1 MMNSN
6 YCISNIFSLE
16 SDGCIRTS
24 SFAQLYKGRIS
35 ALSLLNNSLKL
46 IRIGVQ
52 LHTGTRTH
60 AFFCSPFQNTWS
72 NGSRNTKHKFTRS
85 KRWEKRQ
92 PSDQWWQRE
101 AVLGEGGVTGAKG
114 PAGRR
119 ASQSTPTFPEGIKS
133 WRAMLESESGEKLH
147 KITPW
152 APQARNQGRDIP

>member
-6 YCISNIFSLE
+6 YCIFNIFSLE

-101 AVLGEGGVTGAKG
+101 AVLGEGVSLEPKG
-114 PAGRR
+114 LQGGEQVSPRPHSLKVSRAGGRCWN
-119 ASQSTPTFPEGIKS
+119 QNQVKS
-133 WRAMLESESGEKLH
+133 CTK
-147 KITPW
+147 
-152 APQARNQGRDIP
+152 